1 MRTES
6 ISRLVFG
13 WARSAL
19 DPKCTTHM
27 TSQKKVCVMR
37 ANYIRGGCVTILLS
51 DHVTICPRVFR
62 LPQYDSWILRCK
74 RQTDLLQPVYEG
86 RGGSCVFMFN
96 ICLCALVYLG
106 CHNMTPGFSGVNDK
120 PTCCGVYEQSVLVF
134 CLQESL
140 QDSIHIRFARP
151 LAHACARLIRDTQ
164 VRLLVQYEVRTY
176 GEVYLERGI
185 EI

>member
-1 MRTES
+1 MLLWAGRRRRAARLTHPKSSRVDLTFAGTSTFVQDTVTTGKIVRTES

-86 RGGSCVFMFN
+86 AVYSC
-96 ICLCALVYLG
+96 LTY
-106 CHNMTPGFSGVNDK
+106 
-120 PTCCGVYEQSVLVF
+120 
-134 CLQESL
+134 
-140 QDSIHIRFARP
+140 
-151 LAHACARLIRDTQ
+151 ACVPSCI
-164 VRLLVQYEVRTY
+164 
-176 GEVYLERGI
+176 
-185 EI
+185 